1 MTILLNSIKRT
12 HRLIKRWSSLN
23 QSEVDKF
30 AAMSSDWW
38 DQVRAILFRIKCPP
52 IFRVRS
58 EPWSSPGTALE
69 QPWNSSGA
77 VRRYQTVYS

>member
-12 HRLIKRWSSLN
+12 QRLIKRWSSLN

-38 DQVRAILFRIKCPP
+38 DQVKNSPTDQSCK
-52 IFRVRS
+52 
-58 EPWSSPGTALE
+58 SSQKPLVV
-69 QPWNSSGA
+69 SGFLVVA
-77 VRRYQTVYS
+77 PKTFSGLVVFSGNPLNH